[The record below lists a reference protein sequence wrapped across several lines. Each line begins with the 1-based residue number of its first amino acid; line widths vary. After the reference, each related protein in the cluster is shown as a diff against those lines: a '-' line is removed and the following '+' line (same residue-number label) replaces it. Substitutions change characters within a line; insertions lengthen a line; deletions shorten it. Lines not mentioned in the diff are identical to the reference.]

1 MRPEGAW
8 SMSTVGLTAQEISF
22 PIENP
27 FLRGSYCHSMA
38 GSKPTWSDRHVLDK
52 WVLWCTSLK
61 KDFRKGCACHVEVA
75 WFRLVL
81 HFLLISKCHISVM
94 KHCCSE
100 MSFFF
105 SSSFYFS
112 MDRANIDHS
121 YRAQQKGQP
130 PSYESKLNIFISFS
144 VFFVQDVPFKL
155 HKCCIAWI
163 LSLFVISHTGH
174 IVVTLIL

>member
-1 MRPEGAW
+1 MRPEGVW

-22 PIENP
+22 PIEKP

-38 GSKPTWSDRHVLDK
+38 GSNRHVLDK
-52 WVLWCTSLK
+52 WVLWCTSLE
-61 KDFRKGCACHVEVA
+61 KDFRKGCVCHVEVA

-81 HFLLISKCHISVM
+81 HFLLISKCHISVT

-112 MDRANIDHS
+112 MDTANIDPI
-121 YRAQQKGQP
+121 YRAQQKGP
-130 PSYESKLNIFISFS
+130 LPSYESKLNIFISFS
-144 VFFVQDVPFKL
+144 FFFVQDVPFKL
-155 HKCCIAWI
+155 HKCCIAWNIFHYLLFHI
-163 LSLFVISHTGH
+163 LD
-174 IVVTLIL
+174 ILL